1 MRLRSL
7 AAAAAV
13 GVLALTLGTATPAAT
28 ADDTDATSTTGTGT
42 TSTGTGGFALP
53 GLPALPTIPGL
64 PIPPLPTDLLV
75 PRFTGAAVTPQPLAA
90 PPVPQNPFL
99 APNGRSSMHNDA
111 YSTDAYAVSGPT
123 GRALTMRTASY
134 GIREC
139 ATMAFDSRGR
149 IVGLCGGLEG
159 FTMMVIDPVTLRAI
173 SQLQLSARDF
183 SKSANPFTDI
193 CGGTYFF
200 LDGQDRAYATTTE
213 SAIAEVRVAAD
224 GALAEGRTWPLAAH
238 LADGDCLVATG
249 VDWSGRVWWF
259 SQQGTVGTLDRETGT
274 VHALDLPEGEG
285 IFNSVSTDETGGVYF
300 VSTHQTYRLDA
311 AEDGTPEIT
320 WAIPYD
326 RGSRVK
332 PGMLSQGSGTSPT
345 LIGERWIGIAD
356 NADPQSHVIVYDRR
370 KGIADAER
378 EHCSVPVLQSGASTT
393 ENSLVAAG
401 NSLIIENN
409 HGYAGVQSTLL
420 GKSTTP
426 GVSRVMIEADG
437 CHVAWTNPTVA
448 PTSVPKASL
457 GNGLVYVYSKPP
469 RADLIDAWYV
479 TAIDIRTG
487 RTAWSR
493 LTGTGIQWNNHYA
506 AIYLGPDGTLYVATI
521 LGLVRLA
528 DG

>member
-7 AAAAAV
+7 AAAATT
-13 GVLALTLGTATPAAT
+13 GILALSLASPPAPAR
-28 ADDTDATSTTGTGT
+28 AEDAPDD
-42 TSTGTGGFALP
+42 GFALP
-53 GLPALPTIPGL
+53 GLPALPTVTGL
-64 PIPPLPTDLLV
+64 PIPALPTDLLV
-75 PRFTGAAVTPQPLAA
+75 PRFTGSAVTPQPLDA
-90 PPVPQNPFL
+90 PPLPQNPWL

-111 YSTDAYAVSGPT
+111 YSSDSYAVSGPT

-139 ATMAFDSRGR
+139 ATVAFDSHDRL
-149 IVGLCGGLEG
+149 VGLCGGLEG
-159 FTMMVIDPVTLRAI
+159 FTMMVIDPVTLQPV
-173 SQLQLSARDF
+173 SQLQLSQRDLAKA
-183 SKSANPFTDI
+183 SNPFTDI

-200 LDGQDRAYATTTE
+200 LDGDDRAYATTTD
-213 SAIAEVRVAAD
+213 SSIAEVTVEDD
-224 GALAEGRTWPLAAH
+224 GALTRGRTWPLAAH
-238 LADGDCLVATG
+238 LAEGDCLVATG

-259 SQQGTVGTLDRETGT
+259 SQQGTVGTLDRATGA
-274 VHALDLPEGEG
+274 VRSLELPDGEG
-285 IFNSVSTDETGGVYF
+285 IFNSISSDETGGVYF
-300 VSTHQTYRLDA
+300 VSTHQTYRADA
-311 AEDGTPEIT
+311 DADGTPAIT

-326 RGSRVK
+326 RGTTKK

-345 LIGERWIGIAD
+345 LIGKRWIAIAD
-356 NADPQSHVIVYDRR
+356 NAEPQSHVIVYDRR
-370 KGIADAER
+370 KGVAHR
-378 EHCSVPVLQSGASTT
+378 EHCRVPVLQPGASTT

-409 HGYAGVQSTLL
+409 FGYDGVQSTLL
-420 GKSTTP
+420 GASTTP
-426 GVSRVMIEADG
+426 GVSRVMIDPVG

-506 AIYLGPDGTLYVATI
+506 AIYLGPDGTLYVATVA
-521 LGLVRLA
+521 GLIRLA